1 MIDRPA
7 SDTADADAGA
17 TRAGAIDLDVLD
29 LDLAGLASLMAG
41 GWPTAVD
48 LVALCLNRIAAYD
61 RRGPDLNAVSV
72 LAPAMFEAAERLDAE
87 RRAGR
92 VRGPLHG
99 IPLVVKDSFKVA
111 GLTVAAG
118 SPAFA
123 DLVASDDAAS
133 VARLVEAGAIVVGK
147 TNMPPMAI
155 GGGQRSLYGRTASP
169 YNPDWL
175 AAAWHSGSSIGSGV
189 AVAAGFAP
197 IALGEETVS
206 SGRSPA
212 SNNGLVAYTPSRG
225 TVSIRGNWPLFPLRD
240 VVVPYARSLSDLAVV
255 IREIIRPDPVTK
267 GDLWRAQRHVPIP
280 GAAQAWPQDPAEAL
294 VPGGLAGKR
303 IGVPR
308 MYVGR
313 DTAIRRP
320 IPLRPSIAA
329 LWAEAEAVLIACG
342 AEVVAVDFPVVSE
355 YEGDRDGSR
364 SLAGNSYVPA
374 DWDAIEIGD
383 LVASAWT
390 EFLAANGPA
399 DAGRLG
405 DTPPEMIHPDPPD
418 AVDTRRRSSAHE
430 GRDAFRYDRIVAY
443 ARTSAGDP
451 LTEFP
456 ALAAI
461 MAGLERAR
469 RELFEDWMAHERLD
483 LVAFPANCD
492 VSRYDA
498 ETDPAASDHAWENGT
513 VFSNMN
519 HVMRHLGI
527 PSVSVPMGIMAD
539 TGMPVNA
546 TFCGPGWSDFALLHA
561 AYDYEGSSRRRQP
574 PGITPAITLKMEEW
588 APPAGAGTGPVSL
601 ALEAEATLAADGGV
615 TITGRCTAAT
625 GDGPAGI
632 QLFLD
637 GRPIAAGT
645 GTVEITHHLDRAD
658 RGRHFRSLLVA
669 LARSAD
675 GHTAGRYLDLRYG

>member
-1 MIDRPA
+1 MTDRTTPA
-7 SDTADADAGA
+7 ALDAG
-17 TRAGAIDLDVLD
+17 TTGADLELFDLDILD
-29 LDLAGLASLMAG
+29 LDLAALAALMQAG
-41 GWPTAVD
+41 RLTAVE

-61 RRGPDLNAVSV
+61 RRGPDLNAVAV
-72 LAPAMFEAAERLDAE
+72 LAPAMFEVAERLDAE

-123 DLVASDDAAS
+123 DLVAGDDAAS
-133 VARLVEAGAIVVGK
+133 VARLVEAGAIVIGK

-155 GGGQRSLYGRTASP
+155 GGGQRSLYGRTTSP

-189 AVAAGFAP
+189 AVAAAFAP
-197 IALGEETVS
+197 IALAEETVS

-240 VVVPYARSLSDLAVV
+240 VVVPYARSLADLAIV

-267 GDLWRAQRHVPIP
+267 GDLWRAQHHVPIP
-280 GAAQAWPQDPAEAL
+280 GAARAWPEDPAAAL

-320 IPLRPSIAA
+320 IPFRPSIAA
-329 LWAEAEAVLIACG
+329 LWAEAEAALAACG
-342 AEVVAVDFPVVSE
+342 AEIVAVDFPAVSE

-364 SLAGNSYVPA
+364 TLAGNGYVPA
-374 DWDAIEIGD
+374 DWDATEIGD

-399 DAGRLG
+399 DAGRLA

-418 AVDTRRRSSAHE
+418 AVDTRRRTSAHE
-430 GRDAFRYDRIVAY
+430 GRDAFRYDRIVEY
-443 ARTSAGDP
+443 ARTSPGDP
-451 LTEFP
+451 LAEFP

-469 RELFEDWMAHERLD
+469 RELFEDWLARERLD

-492 VSRYDA
+492 ISRSDA

-527 PSVSVPMGIMAD
+527 PSVSVPMGVMAD

-546 TFCGPGWSDFALLHA
+546 TFCGPGWSDFALLNA
-561 AYDYEGSSRRRQP
+561 AYDYEQASRRRRP
-574 PGITPAITLKMEEW
+574 AAATPGLPVRRVA
-588 APPAGAGTGPVSL
+588 AAGAAAASGPIVLDLAVEAVLGPDGSVAVTGTCRATSATGP
-601 ALEAEATLAADGGV
+601 AAV
-615 TITGRCTAAT
+615 VV
-625 GDGPAGI
+625 
-632 QLFLD
+632 FLD
-637 GRPIAAGT
+637 GRPLAT
-645 GTVEITHHLDRAD
+645 GLGRVAIDVRLTRAE
-658 RGRHFRSLLVA
+658 RGRHLRSLVVA
-669 LARSAD
+669 LATGGD
-675 GHTAGRYLDLRYG
+675 GRMAGAFRDLRYA